1 VNPDQYSVPKRENV
15 ARVYSPVDFS
25 VEKCLPPHLRK
36 YEDDARYVIGQIR
49 WQQLMRFPREIRK
62 ADNPGVE
69 LKARYLRSILRCKDR
84 YSDLIEALV
93 SSGAITCDRYY
104 VEGRKCRSYNL
115 GDLFS
120 REFKRYDLTD
130 KFLLKNITRWRSR
143 EVADLTPLHAWL
155 RSKLFLLGIR
165 DGDAIQAIA
174 DDEDSN
180 LFIPQIEAIRDK
192 APVRYHQDPYG
203 RVHTNLTNLPKR
215 LRQFLVVDGSSLCEI
230 DVPNSQPLF
239 FGVSLHAPNYKLS
252 SSSVESSLSP
262 EIAKLLDQL
271 IPNTPPPTTTP
282 LRSRF
287 SIGKYIE
294 DVCRGRFYEVI
305 AETAG
310 MTREDVKAHVLR
322 YLYCDDVLWG
332 KKGKVLRT
340 QYPETARVFDAIEE
354 LYPEIVPHLKAGK
367 EGDYRRLSHN
377 MQRAESYYMF
387 QMVCQRVWRE
397 RPETFLATIHDSL
410 LVKPEDVDYAYG
422 VMMGEMRSL
431 GMNVKEMKVK
441 RH

>member
-1 VNPDQYSVPKRENV
+1 MNPDQYSVPKRENV

-25 VEKCLPPHLRK
+25 AEKCLPPHLRK

-69 LKARYLRSILRCKDR
+69 LKAKYLRSVLRCKDR
-84 YSDLIEALV
+84 YSDLIEALCR
-93 SSGAITCDRYY
+93 SGAITCDRHY
-104 VEGRKCRSYNL
+104 VEGRKCRTYNL
-115 GDLFS
+115 GSLFS
-120 REFKRYDLTD
+120 KDFKRYDLTD
-130 KFLLKNITRWRSR
+130 KFLTKNIARWRSR
-143 EVADLTPLHAWL
+143 EIADLTPLHAWL
-155 RSKLFLLGIR
+155 RSKLFSLGIR

-174 DDEDSN
+174 NDEDVK

-192 APVRYHQDPYG
+192 APVRYHQDKFG

-215 LRQFLVVDGSSLCEI
+215 LRRFLVVDGSSLCEI

-239 FGVSLHAPNYKLS
+239 FGVSLHAPCYKS
-252 SSSVESSLSP
+252 SSLSVESSLSP

-271 IPNTPPPTTTP
+271 IPNTPTTTP

-287 SIGKYIE
+287 SKGNYLE
-294 DVCRGRFYEVI
+294 DVSQGKFYDVI
-305 AETAG
+305 AKTAG
-310 MTREDVKAHVLR
+310 RTREDVKAHVLR
-322 YLYCDDVLWG
+322 FFYCDDQLWG
-332 KKGKVLRT
+332 RKKETLRA
-340 QYPETARVFDAIEE
+340 QYPETARVFDAVEE
-354 LYPEIVPHLKAGK
+354 LYPEIVPYLKAGK

-387 QMVCQRVWRE
+387 QMVCRRIQNE
-397 RPETFLATIHDSL
+397 RPDIFVATIHDSL
-410 LVKPEDVDYAYG
+410 LVKPADVDYAYG

-431 GMNVKEMKVK
+431 GMDVREMKVK
-441 RH
+441 RY